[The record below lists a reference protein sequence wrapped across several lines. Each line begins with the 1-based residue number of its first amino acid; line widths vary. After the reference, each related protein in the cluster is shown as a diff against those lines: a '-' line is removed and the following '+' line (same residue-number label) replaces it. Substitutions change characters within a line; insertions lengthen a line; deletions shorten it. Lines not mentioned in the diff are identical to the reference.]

1 MIRAF
6 AIIGLLS
13 VIVLIADIIEINVRG
28 RKSNYGLSR
37 KS

>member
-6 AIIGLLS
+6 AIIGLLM
-13 VIVLIADIIEINVRG
+13 VIVFITDIIEINFRG

>member
-6 AIIGLLS
+6 AIIGLLM
-13 VIVLIADIIEINVRG
+13 VIVVIADIREINFRG
-28 RKSNYGLSR
+28 RKSNYGLAR

>member
-6 AIIGLLS
+6 AIIGLLM
-13 VIVLIADIIEINVRG
+13 VIVFIADIIEINFRG
-28 RKSNYGLSR
+28 RKSKYGLSR

>member
-6 AIIGLLS
+6 AIIGLLM
-13 VIVLIADIIEINVRG
+13 VTVFMADIIEINFRG

>member
-6 AIIGLLS
+6 SIIGLLM
-13 VIVLIADIIEINVRG
+13 VIVFMADIIEINFRG